1 MSVVLLGVLLLAA
14 GVGLAFFGL
23 RAFVILLPAFGLI
36 TGFFLG
42 ASIVASWLGEGLMSD
57 IAEWIAG
64 YILGMLFAL
73 VSFTYWYAGAIL
85 ASASLGAMMGMGVM
99 GILGVDSEPIIW
111 VAAILGGVGLAT
123 LTFLARHPNTLLIA
137 TTATAGAI
145 MVVTSISLIFQR
157 VQLREIRWG
166 GEWYDINVPWSSW
179 LVLGAIAAGG
189 FIVQWQTFHNL
200 PLPGDRWMRA
210 DAAARRAAGLDAR
223 KHIGTWR

>member
-14 GVGLAFFGL
+14 GISLAFFGL
-23 RAFVILLPAFGLI
+23 RAFVILLPAFCML

-85 ASASLGAMMGMGVM
+85 ASASLGAMMAMGVM
-99 GILGVDSEPIIW
+99 GILGVDSEAIIW
-111 VAAILGGVGLAT
+111 VAAILGGVGMAA

-145 MVVTSISLIFQR
+145 MVVTSISLIFRR

-166 GEWYDINVPWSSW
+166 GQWYDINVPWSSW
-179 LVLGAIAAGG
+179 LVLIVIAAGG

-210 DAAARRAAGLDAR
+210 DAAARRAAGLDAGKDIR
-223 KHIGTWR
+223 TWR